1 MTYEECKNL
10 EDKMPGAFAGIVNS
24 EWDLENTRIMTL
36 SSSLHSRKLDC
47 FIDINSSYR
56 LSDLE
61 PQEYL
66 DFAILND
73 VLLKIKATQERKTE
87 LEKDFSE

>member
-10 EDKMPGAFAGIVNS
+10 EDKIPGIFVGIINS
-24 EWDLENTRIMTL
+24 ESDLDNTRIMTL

-47 FIDINSSYR
+47 FVDINSSYR

-73 VLLKIKATQERKTE
+73 VLLKIKAAQDRKTE

>member
-73 VLLKIKATQERKTE
+73 VLLKIKAAQERKTE
-87 LEKDFSE
+87 MEKDFSE

>member
-87 LEKDFSE
+87 IEKDFSE